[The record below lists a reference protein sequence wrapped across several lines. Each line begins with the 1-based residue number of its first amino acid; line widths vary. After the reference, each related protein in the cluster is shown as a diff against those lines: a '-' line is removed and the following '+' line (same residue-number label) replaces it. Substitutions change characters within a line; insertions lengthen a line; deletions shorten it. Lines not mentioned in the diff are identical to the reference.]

1 MAFYIASQRRKPMRA
16 RRTFVVSLIFLALLA
31 LPAWAG
37 QALLVQGQVCQKAGQ
52 HQQAVELFRKYVK
65 RYPQIAEGRRLLA
78 VSLAELGRTEEA
90 LKELNLGLARDPQ
103 DLALLLAK
111 GSLLARLEQRPEAI
125 GVYSQ
130 VINLDPNN
138 AEAYKERGENKSQEG
153 QFEEAI
159 ADFNRAAA
167 LAPQDPWVYNKRGM
181 AWFCQG
187 DYRQAVADFSTAIKL
202 RPDLAISYF
211 FRGNIYRHHL
221 GEPEKAKADYREGC
235 RLGQPLCCKE
245 LEKLEGK
252 P

>member
-1 MAFYIASQRRKPMRA
+1 MAFSIASQRRNPMRA
-16 RRTFVVSLIFLALLA
+16 KRNFVVSLIFLVLLA

-37 QALLVQGQVCQKAGQ
+37 QALLVQGQDC
-52 HQQAVELFRKYVK
+52 QQAGRNEQAAALLKKYVQQ
-65 RYPQIAEGRRLLA
+65 YPQMADGRRLLA
-78 VSLAELGRTEEA
+78 VSLAELGRRHEA
-90 LKELNLGLARDPQ
+90 LEELNRGLAGHPH

-130 VINLDPNN
+130 VLKLDPKN
-138 AEAYKERGENKSQEG
+138 AEAYKERGENESQEG
-153 QFEEAI
+153 QFDEAI

-235 RLGQPLCCKE
+235 RLGQPLCCGE
-245 LEKLEGK
+245 LGKMEGK